1 MKFFITILTAVF
13 LTTPVLAEPIEM
25 LVGGKKGGS
34 YFKLVRAIQ
43 KDIVQETV
51 VVDLEN
57 CNRAVEYF
65 NSTDKPTLMM
75 WSQATNIVEGCEVDL
90 DKYFVGELFGTT
102 WALCGPAGSTLEQFT
117 ANTDKKL
124 GVVGYIKHIVDG
136 LDARAIPYA
145 NTNEIKQALL
155 AGDVDWGF
163 TTLQK
168 GMSAQAAGEM
178 TCVAGTHTDE
188 TDMPQMSKLLPN
200 YKYAT
205 LKLDFYMLAKN
216 VNNARDIIDT
226 VIGSGATTKK
236 VVTKGMMYTD
246 RSGRD
251 SELHAVK
258 ENEKLWK

>member
-1 MKFFITILTAVF
+1 MKFLATIMTAIF

-25 LVGGKKGGS
+25 IVAGKKGGS

-43 KDIVQETV
+43 KDITQETL

-57 CNRAVEYF
+57 CSRAVEYF
-65 NSTDKPTLMM
+65 YSTDKPTLMM
-75 WSQATNIVEGCEVDL
+75 WSQATNIVEGCQMDI
-90 DKYFVGELFGTT
+90 DQYFVGELFGTT
-102 WALCGPAGSTLEQFT
+102 WALCGPTGSTLEQFT
-117 ANTDKKL
+117 QKQNKKL
-124 GVVGYIKHIVDG
+124 GVVGYISHIVDG

-145 NTNEIKQALL
+145 NTNEIKQAIL

-178 TCVAGTHTDE
+178 TCVAGTHTDS
-188 TDMPQMSKLLPN
+188 TDMSQMSKLLPN
-200 YKYAT
+200 YNYAT

-216 VNNARDIIDT
+216 VNNAREIVDSLINT
-226 VIGSGATTKK
+226 GAVTKK

-246 RSGRD
+246 TTGRD
-251 SELHAVK
+251 SELNAVK